1 MIKALFFD
9 FDGVLTMDKTG
20 SLTTTRYLSHATG
33 IDHTRVKAAFAR
45 FNEDLIRGKCT
56 HASIWDQIC
65 RDIGINV
72 DIALLDRAF
81 ASTPVDD
88 AMLALAKRLRCNYVV
103 GMITDNKQ
111 DRMDCLERL
120 HCLSS
125 LFSPVV
131 VSAAVGSTKTERAI
145 FQHALDVCRAK
156 PAECIF
162 IDNTARNLDV
172 PREMGIDAIHF
183 DDEARD
189 IPELTRKLRKR
200 RVVLPA

>member
-33 IDHTRVKAAFAR
+33 IEHMRVKAAFAR

-56 HASIWDQIC
+56 HASIWDEVC
-65 RDIGINV
+65 RDIGTNI

-81 ASTPVDD
+81 ASTPIDD
-88 AMLALAKRLRCNYVV
+88 EMLALAKRLRCNYVV

-120 HCLSS
+120 HRLSS
-125 LFSPVV
+125 LFCPVV
-131 VSAAVGSTKTERAI
+131 VSAAVGSTKNELFSSARLTSAARSPLSASSSI
-145 FQHALDVCRAK
+145 TPLGTSRCRARW
-156 PAECIF
+156 ES
-162 IDNTARNLDV
+162 
-172 PREMGIDAIHF
+172 
-183 DDEARD
+183 
-189 IPELTRKLRKR
+189 TRSTSTTKHAMS
-200 RVVLPA
+200 PN